1 MSEKALFLALHL
13 DFAAFGAV
21 SAGEVAMDA
30 GAAAVAAAAAG
41 LVVAA
46 GRSNLVDLLDAT
58 SSRCLRG
65 FWGWCVPLMQAWTAA
80 AGTLSDSGRTRAA
93 RLNSSAINYQT
104 VEP

>member
-1 MSEKALFLALHL
+1 MSEKALFLALQL

-41 LVVAA
+41 LVAA

-58 SSRCLRG
+58 SSRCLCG

>member
-30 GAAAVAAAAAG
+30 GAAAVAAAAG
-41 LVVAA
+41 LVAA

-58 SSRCLRG
+58 SSRCLCG

>member
-41 LVVAA
+41 LVAA

-58 SSRCLRG
+58 SSRCLCG

-104 VEP
+104 AEP

>member
-1 MSEKALFLALHL
+1 MALFLALHL

-41 LVVAA
+41 LVAA

-58 SSRCLRG
+58 SSRCLCG

>member
-41 LVVAA
+41 LVAA

-58 SSRCLRG
+58 SSRCLCG

-93 RLNSSAINYQT
+93 RLNSSANYQT